1 MLVDDQEFLES
12 RFYQE
17 WCKPQNLGYAIV
29 LKALQTGQRMGLL
42 ALNRIESQPR
52 YGDREVRLL
61 TLLSPHVCRAITI
74 SDALNLKTIRS
85 EVLEATLNA
94 LASGVYL
101 ADSLGRIIY
110 LAASFIRTQRQR
122 DKLGTAM
129 YSASRITILLP
140 SIERRAM
147 HLLGPLMRPLP
158 MKLRHQTVD
167 CRLLSRLE
175 RAPASSPPSCRSIV
189 ANAAISVVPLPRWQ
203 RSSCKTRLLC
213 RHFPARHSQS
223 FTL

>member
-110 LAASFIRTQRQR
+110 TNSVAERQIRNGNV
-122 DKLGTAM
+122 L
-129 YSASRITILLP
+129 RI
-140 SIERRAM
+140 ENN
-147 HLLGPLMRPLP
+147 HLTPLDRGG
-158 MKLRHQTVD
+158 RCT
-167 CRLLSRLE
+167 C
-175 RAPASSPPSCRSIV
+175 
-189 ANAAISVVPLPRWQ
+189 
-203 RSSCKTRLLC
+203 
-213 RHFPARHSQS
+213 
-223 FTL
+223 